1 MKTVTGF
8 IFQSFDLGM
17 TTRQWEHAQLWSIT
31 LPEVKRNFRR
41 PVQCCWLLGFL
52 QLPWGGWY
60 QPVPGPPGAAGVL
73 LVPTLPFLCSCS
85 MNWLLPVI
93 HLRNTNLLLYGVAV
107 TIWKCPSLRKAKQ
120 FKLWCFF
127 QPFFIETV
135 EFSPCRAE
143 EPFGSFF
150 LSHIARI
157 FCRSSP
163 LSG

>member
-1 MKTVTGF
+1 MKTVIGF
-8 IFQSFDLGM
+8 TFQSFDLGM
-17 TTRQWEHAQLWSIT
+17 TTGQWEHAQLWSIT

-60 QPVPGPPGAAGVL
+60 QPVPGAPGAARVL
-73 LVPTLPFLCSCS
+73 LVPALPFLCSCS

-120 FKLWCFF
+120 FKRWCFF
-127 QPFFIETV
+127 CHFLLKQLNFHLVGLRSPSAA
-135 EFSPCRAE
+135 FSCPT
-143 EPFGSFF
+143 
-150 LSHIARI
+150 
-157 FCRSSP
+157 
-163 LSG
+163 